1 MPERA
6 NLTPEGAENRE
17 QGPFQGPKRRFDP
30 KKRPLTGLLMGSAQ
44 KPRYLRKIE
53 TYPDVTNG
61 YIPRR
66 GFVSG
71 L

>member
-1 MPERA
+1 VPK
-6 NLTPEGAENRE
+6 NRE
-17 QGPFQGPKRRFDP
+17 QGAFQGPEGRFDA
-30 KKRPLTGLLMGSAQ
+30 KKRPLTGLLMGTAQ

-53 TYPDVTNG
+53 AYPDVTNG